1 MKDLTQALSEQYRPK
16 AVIVAYESSS
26 RHSYYLESR
35 RVDGSGN
42 LAEGKPVSRKLI
54 DGMVRTFSTTFA
66 ETPHGVLPSSML
78 YVDDRPGHKTFIWY
92 NPPQKRSMTFVKSLS
107 LKDGVYNVPGIV
119 YVVRGDSL
127 YVYAFKG
134 KRPSERRKLS
144 RYPMFNVYGDCRVCL
159 GSARVQKP
167 RNYTW
172 EALTKYWE
180 TMFWGSTNSHLIGP
194 NPVSGNLVL
203 ALKESLDKPFDTKW
217 LLKGHVSLKELMK

>member
-35 RVDGSGN
+35 MVDGSGN

-180 TMFWGSTNSHLIGP
+180 TMFGGARTPILSARTPFRAIWCSPSRKALTSPSTR
-194 NPVSGNLVL
+194 SGCSRV
-203 ALKESLDKPFDTKW
+203 TYR
-217 LLKGHVSLKELMK
+217 